1 MAWVQPAWL
10 KRLVIQPHPRP
21 DQTTDSTR
29 QTLTHRRFM
38 EDRVHLST
46 RVGRLSFIYFA
57 LTIWGN
63 VFGEVPHLHPP
74 TTREERHRR
83 SCIEPQLTVLQFGAE
98 KTRRIEPCAMKS
110 KIPFCGK
117 GAKTQPNDINLGHN
131 SITVPERQANHAP
144 LPGRLI

>member
-1 MAWVQPAWL
+1 VAWVQPAWL

-83 SCIEPQLTVLQFGAE
+83 SCIEPQLT
-98 KTRRIEPCAMKS
+98 EPCAMKS
-110 KIPFCGK
+110 KIPFSGK
-117 GAKTQPNDINLGHN
+117 GAETQPLSHFSIINFQFICVQICPLL
-131 SITVPERQANHAP
+131 ILFKANT
-144 LPGRLI
+144 RTQ